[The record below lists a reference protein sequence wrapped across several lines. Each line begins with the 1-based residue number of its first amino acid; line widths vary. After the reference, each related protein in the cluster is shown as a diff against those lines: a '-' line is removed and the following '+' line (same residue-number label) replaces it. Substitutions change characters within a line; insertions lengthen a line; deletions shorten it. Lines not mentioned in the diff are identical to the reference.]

1 MNLGQLSILLRAK
14 YLVDVQSYTQVRG
27 LPFTS
32 IELAAVLSK
41 ATANLSGAI
50 R

>member
-1 MNLGQLSILLRAK
+1 MLRAK

-32 IELAAVLSK
+32 VELSNVLTEASK
-41 ATANLSGAI
+41 ANLSGAT